1 MAAQH
6 LEYALIARR
15 DPRRLILRSLGAAAL
30 FVSCAWVLPTA
41 YRWNYYA
48 EANRVQAVLDA
59 AVPAGRVELGGY
71 DDGPFEWRLVEALI
85 KVDGSPNRTIVLHGP
100 RAGELRAGKHL
111 KVSAVGIYDFTIVTP
126 DNYWSSRVDL
136 GVAGPFT
143 NSLPFGFRN
152 VQDLVGRYD
161 DLIAFLKL
169 LPQRGH
175 FPAKDGKSYAYEI
188 KDHPNAPGR
197 RVVIIRDP
205 G

>member
-30 FVSCAWVLPTA
+30 FALCAWVLPTA
-41 YRWNYYA
+41 YRWQYYA
-48 EANRVQAVLDA
+48 EANRVQAVLEA
-59 AVPAGRVELGGY
+59 AAPAGRVDLGGF
-71 DDGPFEWRLVEALI
+71 DDGPFEWELVEALVS
-85 KVDGSPNRTIVLHGP
+85 VDGSANRTILLNHP
-100 RAGELRAGKHL
+100 RSGDLRNGQRL
-111 KVSAVGIYDFTIVTP
+111 YVGAVGIYHFTVVTP
-126 DNYWSSRVDL
+126 DNYWSSDVDL

-152 VQDLVGRYD
+152 VQDLVSRYD